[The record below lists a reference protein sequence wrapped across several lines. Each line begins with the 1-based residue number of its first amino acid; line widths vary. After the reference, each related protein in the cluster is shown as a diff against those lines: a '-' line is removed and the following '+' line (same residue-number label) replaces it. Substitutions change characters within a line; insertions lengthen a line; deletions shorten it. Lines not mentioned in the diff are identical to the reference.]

1 MVNAA
6 ELAWS
11 LVLAIVAVAVAAM
24 LALSVWWD
32 RRTRKPGLFLND
44 YRHFVLQ
51 DIRRTVGI
59 VCLALLA
66 PGLYFGSRVPVFV
79 AEPVAPGQAA
89 PDQPVLHPNR
99 VFLGIWL
106 AVFVLVAILLALA
119 LIDWVATRR
128 YARRQRSAMSL
139 ERLDILREGM
149 QHQHDI
155 GPDGPLNGSA

>member
-1 MVNAA
+1 MVNSA

-11 LVLAIVAVAVAAM
+11 LTLAIVVVAVAAI
-24 LALSVWWD
+24 LGLSVWWD

-51 DIRRTVGI
+51 DIRRIVGI
-59 VCLALLA
+59 ICLALLA

-79 AEPVAPGQAA
+79 AEPVPPGQPA
-89 PDQPVLHPNR
+89 PAQAVLHPNR

-106 AVFVLVAILLALA
+106 SVFVLVAVLLALA

-128 YARRQRSAMSL
+128 YARRQRSAMSV
-139 ERLDILREGM
+139 ERLDILREGL
-149 QHQHDI
+149 QHQHDV
-155 GPDGPLNGSA
+155 GPDEPLNGSA